1 MREILA
7 FWGLVWQRRGGSQ
20 SPLCEARYGGSKE
33 FAVES
38 RVTEGKE
45 MDRTTDYQRL
55 RNFRAFPSK

>member
-7 FWGLVWQRRGGSQ
+7 FWSLVWQRRGGSQ
-20 SPLCEARYGGSKE
+20 SPLYEARYGGSKE

-38 RVTEGKE
+38 RMMEEKK

-55 RNFRAFPSK
+55 